1 MIEFLNKLLSRV
13 NLKLVSVK
21 PTKAKTSFTK
31 EELEALYKIE
41 ELEEYYNCSKDPI
54 YFINTYVK
62 CNIFSGT
69 TDLKLLPYQENMV
82 NLFQDNK
89 FSLVNSTRQSGKSL
103 IPILYLLHQLV
114 FTDNAD
120 IGIMSH
126 NTNTSRYCLQLIR
139 DCYNNLPNF
148 LKQKVETSTR
158 DEFSLSNGS
167 KIKVATK
174 SKVVLLLY
182 FTHIFLDEFAF
193 VEKASEIMDILLP
206 VIIACNNKKLII
218 TSTKR
223 KNSYFNEL
231 VENPR
236 EFKVLNVNWD
246 EIPNRDEEWKM
257 NMISM
262 MGEQAFEEQFVV

>member
-13 NLKLVSVK
+13 NLKLVSVE
-21 PTKAKTSFTK
+21 PTKTKTSFTK
-31 EELEALYKIE
+31 EEV
-41 ELEEYYNCSKDPI
+41 EEYYRCSKDPI

-62 CNIFSGT
+62 CNLLSGT
-69 TDLKLLPYQENMV
+69 TDLKLLPYQEDMV
-82 NLFQDNK
+82 NLFQDTK

-103 IPILYLLHQLV
+103 IPSLYLLHQLV
-114 FTDNAD
+114 FTDDAD

-126 NTNTSRYCLQLIR
+126 NTNASKHCLQLIR

-158 DEFSLSNGS
+158 DEFSLCNGS
-167 KIKVATK
+167 KIQVASKSTK
-174 SKVVLLLY
+174 KHA

-193 VEKASEIMDILLP
+193 FEYYTASAIMLDILS
-206 VIIACNNKKLII
+206 NSFYNKKLII

-223 KNSYFNEL
+223 KNTHFNEL

-236 EFKVLNVNWD
+236 YFKVLKVNWTD
-246 EIPNRDEEWKM
+246 IPGRDDEWKEC
-257 NMISM
+257 MISNI
-262 MGEQAFEEQFVV
+262 GEDAFEEQFVV